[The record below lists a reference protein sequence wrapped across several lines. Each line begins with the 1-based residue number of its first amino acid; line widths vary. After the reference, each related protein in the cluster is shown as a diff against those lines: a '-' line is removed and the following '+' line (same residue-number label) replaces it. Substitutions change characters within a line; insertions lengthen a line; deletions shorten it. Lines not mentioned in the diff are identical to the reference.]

1 MFRLKIIFYIASH
14 DNFKTYEK
22 NSSFSRIISKMK
34 LVRAVQKSKKST
46 FESKEIRSLVK
57 LDFGRLL
64 VLPALKRRLL
74 TKVSSVAY
82 WFLVQISAF
91 VGIRKLPGIPMLTAL
106 TEK

>member
-1 MFRLKIIFYIASH
+1 
-14 DNFKTYEK
+14 
-22 NSSFSRIISKMK
+22 MK
-34 LVRAVQKSKKST
+34 VVKAVQKSKKST

>member
-1 MFRLKIIFYIASH
+1 MIISRH
-14 DNFKTYEK
+14 EK
-22 NSSFSRIISKMK
+22 NNSFSRISKMK
-34 LVRAVQKSKKST
+34 VVKAVQTSKKST

-74 TKVSSVAY
+74 TNISSVAY
-82 WFLVQISAF
+82 WFMVQISAF
-91 VGIRKLPGIPMLTAL
+91 AGILKLPGIPMLTAL

>member
-1 MFRLKIIFYIASH
+1 MIILRH
-14 DNFKTYEK
+14 HMKKQT
-22 NSSFSRIISKMK
+22 NSSLRRISKIK
-34 LVRAVQKSKKST
+34 LVKAVQTSKKAT
-46 FESKEIRSLVK
+46 FESMEICSLVK

-64 VLPALKRRLL
+64 VLPALMKRRLL

>member
-1 MFRLKIIFYIASH
+1 
-14 DNFKTYEK
+14 
-22 NSSFSRIISKMK
+22 MK
-34 LVRAVQKSKKST
+34 VVKAVQRSKKST

>member
-1 MFRLKIIFYIASH
+1 MIVLRH
-14 DNFKTYEK
+14 HTKTK
-22 NSSFSRIISKMK
+22 KNQTNSSLRRMSKIK
-34 LVRAVQKSKKST
+34 LVKAVQTSKKAT
-46 FESKEIRSLVK
+46 FESMEICSLVK

-91 VGIRKLPGIPMLTAL
+91 VGIRKLPRIPMLTAL

>member
-1 MFRLKIIFYIASH
+1 MIISRNH
-14 DNFKTYEK
+14 MKKT
-22 NSSFSRIISKMK
+22 SSFSRTSKIK
-34 LVRAVQKSKKST
+34 LLRAVQTSKKST
-46 FESKEIRSLVK
+46 FESKEVRSLVK

-74 TKVSSVAY
+74 RKISLVAY

-91 VGIRKLPGIPMLTAL
+91 AGIRKLPGIPMLTAL

>member
-1 MFRLKIIFYIASH
+1 MR
-14 DNFKTYEK
+14 
-22 NSSFSRIISKMK
+22 RISKIK
-34 LVRAVQKSKKST
+34 LLKAVQTSKKAT
-46 FESKEIRSLVK
+46 FESMEFCSLVK

-64 VLPALKRRLL
+64 VLPALERRLL

-91 VGIRKLPGIPMLTAL
+91 VHIRKLPGIPMLSAL